1 MLNIDRL
8 ETTVAAQMHSAR
20 IPGLALAIITDHE
33 LQYARGFGVTTTVDG
48 AVPVTADTLFRIGS
62 ISKTLTATLI
72 MRLVEAGA
80 LDLDAAIID
89 YIPWLSIRSGDIRT
103 ITLRTLMSMTSGLM
117 EGSVA
122 TAEYPLPPLRQRRD
136 LRGLEEHIRDD
147 FPYQFAVAPP
157 RAIWWYNTGGTNLT
171 GHIAEVAGKRPF
183 ADLMHERVLAPL
195 GMTHTMYDP
204 SVAMTYPVALPHA
217 ILPDGSV
224 TVERNLL
231 DYVWMYPGAFAFST
245 VRDLAQ
251 IALLHLRSAT
261 LNGSR
266 FLTAESI
273 AQMQK
278 SHGVVGTATQL
289 NYGLN
294 LFLDTYKGVRRVG
307 HDGVYFASRSKFVV
321 APDAGVGLVILHNR
335 GEEWRVAREALL
347 DALFDELLN
356 LAPKSPPPPTT
367 RPGFFRGEA
376 GIYQNLEDGERIRL
390 HILTGSLHVAVQDHI
405 IPLRPITETLAIGA
419 RPPDCNLPSAPYI
432 PTPTLGIEARP
443 ETADGTGFLMLNG
456 KPYRRRDADAR

>member
-8 ETTVAAQMHSAR
+8 EAMVAAQMHAAR
-20 IPGLALAIITDHE
+20 IPGLALAIIIDNE
-33 LQYARGFGVTTTVDG
+33 LQYARGFGVTSTADG

-89 YIPWLSIRSGDIRT
+89 CVPWLSIRSGDIRT
-103 ITLRTLMSMTSGLM
+103 LTLRTLMSMTSGLV

-122 TAEYPLPPLRQRRD
+122 TAEHTLPPLRHRRD

-157 RAIWWYNTGGTNLT
+157 CAIWWYNTGGTNLT
-171 GHIAEVAGKRPF
+171 GYIAEVAGKRPF

-195 GMTHTMYDP
+195 GMARTMYDP

-217 ILPDGSV
+217 ILPDGAV
-224 TVERNLL
+224 VVERNLL

-245 VRDLAQ
+245 VRDLSQ
-251 IALLHLRSAT
+251 IALLHLRNAT
-261 LNGSR
+261 PDDSR
-266 FLTAESI
+266 FLTPASV
-273 AQMQK
+273 AQMQEP
-278 SHGVVGTATQL
+278 HGVVGTATRL

-321 APDAGVGLVILHNR
+321 APDAGVGVVILHNR
-335 GEEWRVAREALL
+335 GEEWRAAREALL
-347 DALFDELLN
+347 DALFDELLD
-356 LAPKSPPPPTT
+356 LAPESSPPPTAA
-367 RPGFFRGEA
+367 PGLFRGEA
-376 GIYQNLEDGERIRL
+376 GTYQNLEDGEHIRL
-390 HILTGSLHVAVQDHI
+390 HVLPGSLHVASQDRI
-405 IPLRPITETLAIGA
+405 VPLRPITATLAVGA
-419 RPPDCNLPSAPYI
+419 RPTACNLPTAPYI
-432 PTPTLGIEARP
+432 PTPTIGIETMPR
-443 ETADGTGFLMLNG
+443 TADGAGFLMLNG
-456 KPYRRRDADAR
+456 KPYRRRDPDAR